1 MSRQQVVQLLN
12 QEGVPAGPGYTMP
25 LYGYGVFKSTHG
37 KTPSLSPFV
46 AQHVD
51 YSRVSCPVCEQVCRD
66 TIWLGQTVLLADS
79 SRMRQI
85 VKAVRKVCSLAK

>member
-1 MSRQQVVQLLN
+1 VR
-12 QEGVPAGPGYTMP
+12 EGVPAGPGYTVP

-51 YSRVSCPVCEQVCRD
+51 YSRVSCPVCEQAVVD
-66 TIWLGQTVLLADS
+66 TVWVYQSPLLADDDAIRS
-79 SRMRQI
+79 I
-85 VKAVRKVCSLAK
+85 VAAVRKVAENTKELR